1 MNLRDIKKGTIIINK
16 FEPGQISTGLKLILF
31 ADDKKVIFMY
41 IGNYYWNGQVYIS
54 KNHQQIE
61 TQTPIQFRDDVTI
74 RGYNKFECDDI
85 INEIIENKIK
95 TAEEIIDV
103 LKMLNGI
110 KERNNV

>member
-1 MNLRDIKKGTIIINK
+1 MEFRDIKKGTIIINK
-16 FEPGQISTGLKLILF
+16 FEYGQMSTGLKLILF
-31 ADDKKVIFMY
+31 ADDKKIISMY

-61 TQTPIQFRDDVTI
+61 TQTPIQFLDDIAI
-74 RGYNKFECDDI
+74 RGYNKFECSDI

-103 LKMLNGI
+103 LKMLSDIRKKN
-110 KERNNV
+110 K